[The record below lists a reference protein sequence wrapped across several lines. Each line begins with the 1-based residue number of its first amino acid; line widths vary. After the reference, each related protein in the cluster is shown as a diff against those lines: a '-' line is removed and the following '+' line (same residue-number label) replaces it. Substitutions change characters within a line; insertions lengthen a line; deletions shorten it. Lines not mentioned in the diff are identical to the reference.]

1 LGTQLQQKL
10 LELHASMQAEAD
22 QASTA
27 ALAAQLA
34 DVANARQQVV
44 ALAQARSPI
53 QWASPVVSIVV
64 TLGFFVVLWLLLSGR
79 TADLPAPVMQIVTMI
94 VGTLVAGFAT
104 VINFWL
110 GSSQGSKSKDGTIAA
125 AQTALAN
132 STPTP
137 QQ

>member
-1 LGTQLQQKL
+1 
-10 LELHASMQAEAD
+10 
-22 QASTA
+22 
-27 ALAAQLA
+27 
-34 DVANARQQVV
+34 
-44 ALAQARSPI
+44 
-53 QWASPVVSIVV
+53 
-64 TLGFFVVLWLLLSGR
+64 VLWLLLSGR